1 MVLSMVDAGKEVTLM
16 RISGGRGMRAK
27 LYSMGIVPGA
37 AFTVLSRN
45 KGGPVMLRIKDSRMA
60 IGQGI
65 ARKIIVE

>member
-16 RISGGRGMRAK
+16 RIRGGRGMRAK
-27 LYSMGIVPGA
+27 LYSMGIVPGV